1 MNSDFPHQGAIY
13 LSKAL
18 KQAGDTKER
27 PVIIVS
33 NDIRNA
39 NSRTLLVVPVS
50 SALSTATANPCR
62 VLLPAGEGG
71 LERDSLAM
79 ADLIT
84 AIKREHLKQGPYGN
98 ISQARLRAIQQGIQI
113 AIGVF

>member
-1 MNSDFPHQGAIY
+1 VIFPTKV
-13 LSKAL
+13 LSILSEAL
-18 KQAGDTKER
+18 KAAGDIKER

-50 SALSTATANPCR
+50 SALSSAMDNPCR

-71 LERDSLAM
+71 GERDSLAM

-98 ISQARLRAIQQGIQI
+98 ISQARLRAIQQVIQI

>member
-1 MNSDFPHQGAIY
+1 VIFPTKV
-13 LSKAL
+13 LSILSEAL
-18 KQAGDTKER
+18 KAAGDTKER

-62 VLLPAGEGG
+62 VLIPAGEGG
-71 LERDSLAM
+71 LERDSAAM
-79 ADLIT
+79 TDLIT
-84 AIKREHLKQGPYGN
+84 ALKRKHLKQGPYGN

>member
-13 LSKAL
+13 LSRAL

-50 SALSTATANPCR
+50 SALFRAMDNPCR
-62 VLLPAGEGG
+62 VLIPAGEGG
-71 LERDSLAM
+71 VEQDSVAM
-79 ADLIT
+79 GDLIT
-84 AIKREHLKQGPYGN
+84 AIKREYLKQGPYGKL
-98 ISQARLRAIQQGIQI
+98 SQARLRAIQQGIQI